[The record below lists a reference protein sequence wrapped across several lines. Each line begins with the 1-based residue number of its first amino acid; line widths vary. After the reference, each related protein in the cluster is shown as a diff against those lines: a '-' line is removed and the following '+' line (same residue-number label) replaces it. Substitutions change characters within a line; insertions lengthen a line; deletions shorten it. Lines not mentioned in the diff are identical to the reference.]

1 MTRQELISL
10 CASKMTECHEN
21 LVIQR
26 DYWQELRYLLE
37 NYDALS
43 VSSCISR
50 ATDNNLDSY
59 REELMTAYEEAVDA
73 LK

>member
-1 MTRQELISL
+1 MPTSYV
-10 CASKMTECHEN
+10 AGN
-21 LVIQR
+21 
-26 DYWQELRYLLE
+26 YLLE